1 MKLSLVDNTAI
12 DTGDTDLIMTAD
24 AFDNIDPQ
32 FRRRLAAEANTDEIN
47 GKSTALEMKYY
58 FCRQSSLSDYAK
70 G

>member
-1 MKLSLVDNTAI
+1 VNLSLVDETAV
-12 DTGDTDLIMTAD
+12 DTGDGHLIMTEK

-58 FCRQSSLSDYAK
+58 FCRQRSLTDYVE
-70 G
+70 